1 MAPVP
6 IAPKPPSPE
15 SSSSSARL
23 APPPVVERKKRG
35 RKRYSCAECR
45 RCVALPYA
53 ADNRLKLKCSK
64 AWPCTMCERRGCGAI
79 CPEGV
84 LERERP
90 ARREADLSKEQMAHR
105 IAVLEAALAR
115 PQPQPPAQATTR
127 RVSPL
132 PQRKPELP
140 TPAGTL
146 SGAGGETRYVGSMA
160 GSAYLR
166 DGALPLPTLATSFDG
181 RQFAAPRRSPEAAG
195 MQRSESRARAKAF
208 LPAWDEAAPMLT
220 SYWDHVNW
228 MCVGFRARADSSH
241 QTIPRPT
248 LDGYLASAYD
258 PDAPTPPHALACV
271 FLAMALG
278 VLFDIGRAPFHPRGR
293 ELFLIAQDI
302 LHRAPS
308 PPSVALV
315 QAQVLLGTY
324 ILNDNDADGAERYWP
339 ILGSAIKSA
348 QSVGLHR
355 DGAAFGLSPEQVD
368 ERRVLF
374 WELMEY
380 DRTQALSF
388 GRPCGLSNRHADT
401 RFLERGDALPDE
413 SGYHAAKHRL
423 VRMLEAVIDV
433 QVAPGPVGYATVVEL
448 DGQLQEFRRT
458 LPESLMSNVA
468 IQDLPLDADQHPHLV
483 LQRLGIRL
491 LIAETRL
498 HLNRGAFVQALKT
511 SPLAPS
517 QSAFSGSFVALYESA
532 QEIVQVV
539 KQLVLYSPA
548 LAERWWFFWFHVF
561 SAAVCLAAI
570 AIEAPTCGFA
580 TPAFSGLSIVCDLSA
595 AARDGCRVKDGLGTL
610 LRLRRRARDRLEHVQ
625 RAQSIRPR
633 PGSAS
638 SDDKARSDDDVLDR
652 LLFPAEKAQSRKPSV
667 EGEPEPTLAP
677 SALSGHLP
685 LWPDTASALTAKS
698 ADGTFAGAHIPLMAQ
713 FDAQWA

>member
-15 SSSSSARL
+15 SSSASSRVL
-23 APPPVVERKKRG
+23 ASAPVVERKKRG

-45 RCVALPYA
+45 R
-53 ADNRLKLKCSK
+53 LKLKCSK
-64 AWPCTMCERRGCGAI
+64 VWPCTMCERRGCASI

-90 ARREADLSKEQMAHR
+90 RPKQQEDLSKEQMAHR
-105 IAVLEAALAR
+105 IAVLEAALSSSASSR
-115 PQPQPPAQATTR
+115 HAHAAPIRPPASP
-127 RVSPL
+127 RVSPTIRRISPL
-132 PQRKPELP
+132 PKAEIIAPP
-140 TPAGTL
+140 GTL
-146 SGAGGETRYVGSMA
+146 SGAGGETRYVGSLA

-166 DGALPLPTLATSFDG
+166 ERDAVLPQLPTLATSFDG
-181 RQFAAPRRSPEAAG
+181 RQFAAPRRLSPEAAS
-195 MQRSESRARAKAF
+195 MMRSESGAARAKAF
-208 LPAWDEAAPMLT
+208 LPSWEEAGHMLQ

-228 MCVGFRARADSSH
+228 IH
-241 QTIPRPT
+241 QTIPRAT
-248 LDGYLASAYD
+248 LDAYLASAYD
-258 PDAPTPPHALACV
+258 PDAATAPHALACV

-278 VLFDIGRAPFHPRGR
+278 VLFDIARAPFHPRGR

-302 LHRAPS
+302 LHRSPS
-308 PPSVALV
+308 KPSVALV

-324 ILNDNDADGAERYWP
+324 ILNDNDADGAERYWT

-355 DGAAFGLSPEQVD
+355 DGAAFGLSPAEVD

-401 RFLERGDALPDE
+401 RFLERSDSLPDE

-433 QVAPGPVGYATVVEL
+433 QVQPTPVSYATVVEL

-468 IQDLPLDADQHPHLV
+468 IQDLPLDTDQHPHLV

-498 HLNRGAFVQALKT
+498 HLNRAAFVQALKT
-511 SPLAPS
+511 NPLAPS
-517 QSAFSGSFVALYESA
+517 QSPFSGSFVALYESA

-595 AARDGCRVKDGLGTL
+595 AARDGCRVKEGLGTL
-610 LRLRRRARDRLEHVQ
+610 LGLRRRARDRLEHVQ
-625 RAQSIRPR
+625 RAQSIRHSR

-638 SDDKARSDDDVLDR
+638 SDEKARSDDEVLDR
-652 LLFPAEKAQSRKPSV
+652 LLFPAERAKPSV
-667 EGEPEPTLAP
+667 EESKAANNKVDDAIPG
-677 SALSGHLP
+677 GNHLP
-685 LWPDTASALTAKS
+685 LWPDTASVLTAKGS
-698 ADGTFAGAHIPLMAQ
+698 DLHLPPILGQ
-713 FDAQWA
+713 FEPAPQWA